1 MMWPTGEGMN
11 TTSAA
16 ERPKN
21 SMMLRFSW
29 SRVLWLCSTPFGADV
44 VPEV

>member
-1 MMWPTGEGMN
+1 MMCPTGEGMK
-11 TTSAA
+11 TTSDAVS
-16 ERPKN
+16 PKN

-29 SRVLWLCSTPFGADV
+29 SRVLWLCSAPLGAAV